1 MSGWT
6 DGQVREFARQFAFSN
21 KATWPA
27 YVDDVRDAMIGHH
40 VLNVVLGQDRS
51 GRHDDV
57 SIREIRSLLLR
68 LARVLSDKHH
78 MASPLAEQARDAD
91 DRPSV
96 ARETDESEGAPVQI
110 RDGATA
116 GLARCRLCD
125 LGAPRVGGVHHGGV
139 HHGSGVILRRD
150 TPCDRVFTTRGEGAD
165 TARPW
170 LAHVDGVVLRKR
182 SGEARRFASAS
193 SAYAAATSAAHAA
206 DRSTYALAEA
216 MATDAPIAEY
226 DEVTP

>member
-57 SIREIRSLLLR
+57 SIREIRSLLSR
-68 LARVLSDKHH
+68 LARVLSDEHH
-78 MASPLAEQARDAD
+78 MASPLAEESPPIVRVM
-91 DRPSV
+91 PV
-96 ARETDESEGAPVQI
+96 TPDELVHAPVQI
-110 RDGATA
+110 RDEATA
-116 GLARCRLCD
+116 GDARCSLCD
-125 LGAPRVGGVHHGGV
+125 AGTPRVGGVHA
-139 HHGSGVILRRD
+139 GSD
-150 TPCDRVFTTRGEGAD
+150 TPCGRVFATQCTLPGTRP
-165 TARPW
+165 PW
-170 LAHVDGVVLRKR
+170 FAYVDGERLI
-182 SGEARRFASAS
+182 ARGPVGRTRTFPRASA
-193 SAYAAATSAAHAA
+193 AYTAAVRAAHAA
-206 DRSTYALAEA
+206 DRSAYLLAEA